1 MSRPVKEL
9 IVDEYKRRFAD
20 VDDALVVDIRGID
33 ANENNTLRLGLGE
46 KSIRITVVKNTL
58 ARKALEGTS
67 LAPLT
72 NVLDGPAAIAY
83 GADSVIE
90 VARELVSWARKVQH
104 LELKGACLDGEFFEG
119 KEGVRKLSE
128 FPTKDEAIGIVVQ
141 LVLSPARKIVGC
153 TVGPGQTIVGAIKTI
168 REKLEKGEAITKVA

>member
-1 MSRPVKEL
+1 MLCPGANDRRHAPHMRLLTESQRKGTVMSRPVKEL

-72 NVLDGPAAIAY
+72 SVLDGPAAIAY
-83 GADSVIE
+83 GADSVID
-90 VARELVSWARKVQH
+90 VARELVAWARKVQH
-104 LELKGACLDGEFFEG
+104 LEQRGPQILCSQPNSVPKRGSCG
-119 KEGVRKLSE
+119 KFLGTQAVYDCGT
-128 FPTKDEAIGIVVQ
+128 PPI
-141 LVLSPARKIVGC
+141 
-153 TVGPGQTIVGAIKTI
+153 
-168 REKLEKGEAITKVA
+168 